1 MELLIPGLILV
12 ALMVYASTKIKKITA
27 EAFEPET
34 IETED
39 FLLEKPEGFLSI
51 LNRDPALEVDAYSR
65 EFGVETTA
73 DIRQAR
79 IEVRHYRICK
89 MSEAIS
95 LIKERSTI
103 KSEIS
108 EVINERKYRL
118 IEAERIEKGIG
129 YREIFKLTEKGKDVF
144 ELKVI
149 ALEETNDDIS
159 RKVDDIV
166 LSFAVK

>member
-34 IETED
+34 IETDD
-39 FLLEKPEGFLSI
+39 FVLEKPEGFLNI

-65 EFGVETTA
+65 QFGVQTA
-73 DIRQAR
+73 AEIRQAR
-79 IEVRHYRICK
+79 IEVRHYRPCK
-89 MSEAIS
+89 ISEAVG

-103 KSEIS
+103 KSDIS

-118 IEAERIEKGIG
+118 LEAERIEKGIG
-129 YREIFKLTEKGKDVF
+129 YREIYKLSEKGNDVF

-149 ALEETNDDIS
+149 ALEETDDDIS
-159 RKVDDIV
+159 RKIDDIV
-166 LSFAVK
+166 LTFAVK

>member
-27 EAFEPET
+27 AAFEAET
-34 IETED
+34 LETDD
-39 FLLEKPEGFLSI
+39 FMLEKPEGFLNI

-73 DIRQAR
+73 EIRQAR
-79 IEVRHYRICK
+79 IEVRHYRVCK
-89 MSEAIS
+89 MSEAIAM
-95 LIKERSTI
+95 IKEKATI
-103 KSEIS
+103 KTDIS

-129 YREIFKLTEKGKDVF
+129 YREIYKLTEKGEDVF
-144 ELKVI
+144 ELRVI
-149 ALEETNDDIS
+149 ALEETTDDIS
-159 RKVDDIV
+159 RKIDEIV

>member
-12 ALMVYASTKIKKITA
+12 ALMVYASTKIKKTA
-27 EAFEPET
+27 AAAFEAET
-34 IETED
+34 IETDD
-39 FLLEKPEGFLSI
+39 FVLEKPEGFLNI

-79 IEVRHYRICK
+79 IEVRHYRVCK
-89 MSEAIS
+89 MDEAIAI
-95 LIKERSTI
+95 LQEKSTI
-103 KSEIS
+103 KSDIS

-129 YREIFKLTEKGKDVF
+129 YCETFKLTEKGKDVF

-149 ALEETNDDIS
+149 ALEEKNDDIS
-159 RKVDDIV
+159 RKIDDIV